1 MRAQSDLGFAKYLLC
16 IGCGTEE
23 VNGDGDVHLPDEI
36 CVPYMG
42 NGNELE
48 TLIDYIFPS
57 LNENLSNQNYITS
70 RAILS
75 TRNDWVDMI
84 NMKMIGRFQGEEIVY
99 HSFDSAVDDPHNY
112 YPSEFLNTL
121 TTSGLP
127 PHVLRLKIGCPIILL
142 RNIDPSSASAITS
155 PILPGMPL
163 SLSQPFHRSPP
174 FIDSNLHKLIFI
186 DTLLSA

>member
-1 MRAQSDLGFAKYLLC
+1 MRAQSDPGFAKYLLC

-84 NMKMIGRFQGEEIVY
+84 NMKMIGHFQGEEIVY

-121 TTSGLP
+121 TPSGLP

-155 PILPGMPL
+155 PILPATSL
-163 SLSQPFHRSPP
+163 SLSQPFHRSPS
-174 FIDSNLHKLIFI
+174 FIDNNLHKLIFI
-186 DTLLSA
+186 DTLLSV

>member
-1 MRAQSDLGFAKYLLC
+1 MHHLKLVRNMRAQSDPGFAKYLLC

-75 TRNDWVDMI
+75 TRND
-84 NMKMIGRFQGEEIVY
+84 
-99 HSFDSAVDDPHNY
+99 
-112 YPSEFLNTL
+112 
-121 TTSGLP
+121 
-127 PHVLRLKIGCPIILL
+127 
-142 RNIDPSSASAITS
+142 
-155 PILPGMPL
+155 
-163 SLSQPFHRSPP
+163 
-174 FIDSNLHKLIFI
+174 
-186 DTLLSA
+186 